1 MNAGGE
7 KFWVKYHFKTV
18 QGIENF
24 TEAEADAMS
33 AEDPDFHRRDLR
45 KAIDAGDAPEWRLEV
60 QVMPFA
66 EAADYRF
73 NPFDLT
79 KVWPHGD
86 YPPIEVGRMVLDRN
100 PENFFAEVEQAGFSP
115 ANLVP
120 GIGLSPD
127 KMLMGR
133 IFSYHDTHLH
143 RIGAN
148 YEQLPINAPKV
159 EVHSYNKDGHMTYR
173 HAGDQPVYAPNSH
186 GGPMAD
192 PAGAADIGW
201 SVEGAEIGRYAN
213 AKHAE
218 DDDFGQAGTM
228 YREVMSDTDRDHLV
242 DNIVGHASDDVTD
255 ADAGA
260 RRGLLGLGGP
270 GARRARRER
279 LGVVTRSGRFSRAR
293 DLVAETRKPR
303 LTRPVRQATHGWR
316 RRTRK

>member
-1 MNAGGE
+1 
-7 KFWVKYHFKTV
+7 
-18 QGIENF
+18 
-24 TEAEADAMS
+24 
-33 AEDPDFHRRDLR
+33 
-45 KAIDAGDAPEWRLEV
+45 
-60 QVMPFA
+60 MPFE

-148 YEQLPINAPKV
+148 YEQLPVNAPKV
-159 EVHSYNKDGHMTYR
+159 AVHSYNKDGQMTYR
-173 HAGDQPVYAPNSH
+173 HAGAQPVYAPNSH

-192 PAGAADIGW
+192 PVG
-201 SVEGAEIGRYAN
+201 GR
-213 AKHAE
+213 HRLV
-218 DDDFGQAGTM
+218 GRG
-228 YREVMSDTDRDHLV
+228 RRDRPLRQPQ
-242 DNIVGHASDDVTD
+242 
-255 ADAGA
+255 A
-260 RRGLLGLGGP
+260 RRGRRLRP
-270 GARRARRER
+270 GAARS
-279 LGVVTRSGRFSRAR
+279 TARS
-293 DLVAETRKPR
+293 
-303 LTRPVRQATHGWR
+303 
-316 RRTRK
+316 

>member
-1 MNAGGE
+1 
-7 KFWVKYHFKTV
+7 
-18 QGIENF
+18 
-24 TEAEADAMS
+24 
-33 AEDPDFHRRDLR
+33 
-45 KAIDAGDAPEWRLEV
+45 
-60 QVMPFA
+60 MPFA

-86 YPPIEVGRMVLDRN
+86 YPPVEVGRMVLDRN

-148 YEQLPINAPKV
+148 YEQLPVNAPKV
-159 EVHSYNKDGHMTYR
+159 EVNSYNKDGHMTYR
-173 HAGDQPVYAPNSH
+173 HAGAQPVYAPNSY

-213 AKHAE
+213 AHHAE
-218 DDDFGQAGTM
+218 DDDFSQPGTM
-228 YREVMSDTDRDHLV
+228 YREVMSDSDRDHLV
-242 DNIVGHASDDVTD
+242 DNIVGHASDDVTAPMQERVVAYWGSVD
-255 ADAGA
+255 PE
-260 RRGLLGLGGP
+260 LG
-270 GARRARRER
+270 ER
-279 LGVVTRSGRFSRAR
+279 VATGLGVVTRSGRFSRAR
-293 DLVAETRKPR
+293 DMVAENANR
-303 LTRPVRQATHGWR
+303 A
-316 RRTRK
+316 

>member
-1 MNAGGE
+1 
-7 KFWVKYHFKTV
+7 
-18 QGIENF
+18 
-24 TEAEADAMS
+24 
-33 AEDPDFHRRDLR
+33 
-45 KAIDAGDAPEWRLEV
+45 
-60 QVMPFA
+60 MPFA

-173 HAGDQPVYAPNSH
+173 HAGAQPVYAPNSY

-213 AKHAE
+213 A
-218 DDDFGQAGTM
+218 Q
-228 YREVMSDTDRDHLV
+228 
-242 DNIVGHASDDVTD
+242 
-255 ADAGA
+255 A
-260 RRGLLGLGGP
+260 RRGRRLRPAAHDVPRGHERHRTATTSSTTSSATPSDEVTAPMQERVVAYWASVDPELGD
-270 GARRARRER
+270 ARRER
-279 LGVVTRSGRFSRAR
+279 ARRRPRARAGSRAR
-293 DLVAETRKPR
+293 GRWSPSTRTAPSVAGLDLVPR
-303 LTRPVRQATHGWR
+303 AVAGESGLGR
-316 RRTRK
+316 RRRRHRRRIGGLSRRPGGRRRDVGRRRAARRRRDGGLVRLGRSVWRA

>member
-1 MNAGGE
+1 
-7 KFWVKYHFKTV
+7 
-18 QGIENF
+18 
-24 TEAEADAMS
+24 
-33 AEDPDFHRRDLR
+33 
-45 KAIDAGDAPEWRLEV
+45 
-60 QVMPFA
+60 MPFE

-148 YEQLPINAPKV
+148 YEQLPVNAPKV
-159 EVHSYNKDGHMTYR
+159 AVHSYNKDGQMTYR
-173 HAGDQPVYAPNSH
+173 HAGAQPVYAPNSH

-192 PAGAADIGW
+192 PAAAADIGW

-213 AKHAE
+213 LKHAE
-218 DDDFGQAGTM
+218 DDDFGQAGTL
-228 YREVMSDTDRDHLV
+228 YREVMSDTDREHLLE
-242 DNIVGHASDDVTD
+242 NIIGHASDEVATETQQRVVAYWSAVD
-255 ADAGA
+255 ADLGIRLAQ
-260 RRGLLGLGGP
+260 GLGVDT
-270 GARRARRER
+270 RE
-279 LGVVTRSGRFSRAR
+279 GRFSRSHTT
-293 DLVAETRKPR
+293 VAEHANR
-303 LTRPVRQATHGWR
+303 A
-316 RRTRK
+316 